1 MAVRTKS
8 EGLAGF
14 IAFKIDEMPDVSGD
28 EFVFER
34 VSESEF
40 EQIEI
45 EYTLKGHRAVNTMTM
60 LCGKKRRV
68 ARKTS
73 YNKE

>member
-1 MAVRTKS
+1 MTRTKS

-28 EFVFER
+28 EFVFEK
-34 VSESEF
+34 VSASEF
-40 EQIEI
+40 EKLEI
-45 EYTLKGHRAVNTMTM
+45 EYTLKNHSAVNTMTM
-60 LCGKKRRV
+60 LCGKKRRA

-73 YNKE
+73 YNKG